1 MHTESGDQLLPRGF
15 HLDLPL
21 GGGRTL
27 QNRSWMPTGL
37 FISMTL
43 LLLAAAPGVLR
54 LAYPAAALL
63 AGLYLYVKSPSHYFT
78 FTLWLY
84 FLTPFA
90 RRLTDYRIGGYIDG
104 NTMLLAPALVSL
116 VALLALNKVPRRMD
130 DSWLT
135 FVLLLAT
142 IFYGGAL
149 GFAVLSDRQ
158 AVVKSLVGWMGPMAF
173 GTFIYLNWR
182 AFPAFKQ
189 AIDRAALGGLLVV
202 GFYGLLQF
210 TIAPPWDR
218 LWLQAMEYDPA
229 SGPGVYGLPE
239 PFSIRTFSTM
249 NSHQPMAIVLI
260 ILALIALSKGQRL
273 YSFAAAIGMLPV
285 LLSLARTAWLQAVVS
300 LIVFAFLTRKGRYF
314 RSLVA
319 AALILGS
326 IGVALSFTS
335 FGETLQQRLLS
346 FSDKGEDISVGA
358 RTAGYDKGL
367 RQTQLHPFGSGTGA
381 MEVAYTPVIYEDFG
395 PNDSAVVELLVD
407 FGVVGTVAILLALYI
422 GLRQIYLQFRKTKDS
437 FLAAVLAIWA
447 GLLVQSPL
455 NACLD
460 GAHGLFVWA
469 SFALGLAFVK
479 YTRNVK
485 ECENAQLHFS
495 T

>member
-1 MHTESGDQLLPRGF
+1 MYTESGERLLRGF
-15 HLDLPL
+15 PADQGL
-21 GGGRTL
+21 GSRALTNSL
-27 QNRSWMPTGL
+27 WIPAGL

-43 LLLAAAPGVLR
+43 VLLAGAPGALR

-63 AGLYLYVKSPSHYFT
+63 AALYLYIKSPSQYFT

-90 RRLTDYRIGGYIDG
+90 RRLTDYRVGAYIDG
-104 NTMLLAPALVSL
+104 NTMLLAPALASL
-116 VALLALNKVPRRMD
+116 VALLALSKVPRRME

-142 IFYGGAL
+142 IFYGAVL
-149 GFAVLSDRQ
+149 GFAVLSDHQ
-158 AVVKSLVGWMGPMAF
+158 AVIKSLVGWMSPMAVA
-173 GTFIYLNWR
+173 TFIYLNWR
-182 AFPAFKQ
+182 TFPAFKE

-202 GFYGLLQF
+202 GIYGLLQF
-210 TIAPPWDR
+210 VLAPPWDC

-260 ILALIALSKGQRL
+260 ILALIALSKGKRL
-273 YSFAAAIGMLPV
+273 YTFAAAIGMLPV
-285 LLSLARTAWLQAVVS
+285 LLSLARTAWLQAIVS
-300 LIVFAFLTRKGRYF
+300 LIVFALLTRKGRYF
-314 RSLVA
+314 KSLVT
-319 AALILGS
+319 AALVLGS
-326 IGVALSFTS
+326 IGIALSFTS
-335 FGETLQQRLLS
+335 FGETLQQRVLS
-346 FSDKGEDISVGA
+346 FSDKGDDISVGA
-358 RTAGYDKGL
+358 RAAGYDKGL
-367 RQTQLHPFGSGTGA
+367 QQLQMHPFGSGTGA

-407 FGVVGTVAILLALYI
+407 FGVIGTVAIILALFV
-422 GLRQIYLQFRKTKDS
+422 GLRQIYLEFRKTKDA
-437 FLAAVLAIWA
+437 FLAGVLAIWV

-469 SFALGLAFVK
+469 TLALGLACVK
-479 YTRNVK
+479 YTRNLR
-485 ECENAQLHFS
+485 ECEDA
-495 T
+495 

>member
-1 MHTESGDQLLPRGF
+1 MYTESGDRPLPRGF

-21 GGGRTL
+21 NDGMQTAL
-27 QNRSWMPTGL
+27 SWMPAGL
-37 FISMTL
+37 FVSMTL
-43 LLLAAAPGVLR
+43 LLLAGAPGVLR

-63 AGLYLYVKSPSHYFT
+63 AGLYLYIKSPSQYFT

-84 FLTPFA
+84 FLTPLV
-90 RRLTDYRIGGYIDG
+90 RRLTDYRIGAYIDG

-116 VALLALNKVPRRMD
+116 VALLALNKIPRRTD
-130 DSWLT
+130 DCWLT
-135 FVLLLAT
+135 FILLLAT
-142 IFYGGAL
+142 VFYGGAL

-158 AVVKSLVGWMGPMAF
+158 AVVKSLVAWTSPMVFAA
-173 GTFIYLNWR
+173 FIYLNWR
-182 AFPAFKQ
+182 TFPTFKR
-189 AIDRAALGGLLVV
+189 AIYKTALGGLLVV

-210 TIAPPWDR
+210 IIAPPWDC

-260 ILALIALSKGQRL
+260 ILVLIALSKGQRL
-273 YSFAAAIGMLPV
+273 YTFAAAIGMLPV
-285 LLSLARTAWLQAVVS
+285 LLSLARTAWLQAIVS
-300 LIVFAFLTRKGRYF
+300 LIVFALLTRKGRYF
-314 RSLVA
+314 KSLVT
-319 AALILGS
+319 AALVLGS
-326 IGVALSFTS
+326 IGIALSFTS
-335 FGETLQQRLLS
+335 FGETLQQRVLS
-346 FSDKGEDISVGA
+346 FSDKGDDISVGA
-358 RTAGYDKGL
+358 RAAGYEKGL
-367 RQTQLHPFGSGTGA
+367 RQVQLHPFGSGTGA

-407 FGVVGTVAILLALYI
+407 FGVIGSVAILLALFI
-422 GLRQIYLQFRKTKDS
+422 GLRQIYLQFRKTKDA
-437 FLAAVLAIWA
+437 FLAGVLAIWV

-469 SFALGLAFVK
+469 TLALGLACVK
-479 YTRNVK
+479 HTRDLR
-485 ECENAQLHFS
+485 ECENAQLLLP

>member
-1 MHTESGDQLLPRGF
+1 MMYTESGDRLLPRG
-15 HLDLPL
+15 LPIDPL
-21 GGGRTL
+21 VGGRTL
-27 QNRSWMPTGL
+27 WNRSWLPAGL
-37 FISMTL
+37 FVLMTVV
-43 LLLAAAPGVLR
+43 LLAGAPGALR

-63 AGLYLYVKSPSHYFT
+63 LGLYLYVKSPSQYFT

-90 RRLTDYRIGGYIDG
+90 RRLADYRIGAYIDG

-116 VALLALNKVPRRMD
+116 VALLALIKIPHRID
-130 DSWLT
+130 DSWLA

-142 IFYGGAL
+142 LVYGGAL
-149 GFAVLSDRQ
+149 GFGLLSDRQ
-158 AVVKSLVGWMGPMAF
+158 AVVKSLVGWMSPMAF
-173 GTFIYLNWR
+173 ATFVYLNWR
-182 AFPAFKQ
+182 TYPAMKE
-189 AIDRAALGGLLVV
+189 AIHRAALGGLLVV

-210 TIAPPWDR
+210 VLAPPWDC

-260 ILALIALSKGQRL
+260 ILALIALSKGKQL
-273 YSFAAAIGMLPV
+273 YTFAAGIGMMPV
-285 LLSLARTAWLQAVVS
+285 LLSLARTAWLQAIVS
-300 LIVFAFLTRKGRYF
+300 LIVFALLTRKGRYF

-335 FGETLQQRLLS
+335 FGDTLQQRVLS
-346 FSDKGEDISVGA
+346 FSDKGDDISVGA
-358 RTAGYDKGL
+358 RAAGYDKGL
-367 RQTQLHPFGSGTGA
+367 RLMQMHPFGSGTGA

-407 FGVVGTVAILLALYI
+407 FGVIGSVAILLALFI
-422 GLRQIYLQFRKTKDS
+422 GLRQIYLLFRRTKDA
-437 FLAAVLAIWA
+437 FLAGVLAIWA

-469 SFALGLAFVK
+469 TFALGLACVK
-479 YTRNVK
+479 YTRDLR
-485 ECENAQLHFS
+485 ECEDAPCFLH